1 VGQDEAREGLSQG
14 LTNQDHLELLMPLC
28 TTRRISFKGFRPSHD
43 RLSVWLPVERA
54 RLVR

>member
-1 VGQDEAREGLSQG
+1 MGQDEAREGLSQG